1 MRVSLLSSFL
11 CALSFS
17 ALCTA
22 CASRPVALPS
32 LSGVTRV
39 EVADY
44 NHRLM
49 RRIAAPHRVE
59 EITALVDA
67 QRDWHP
73 PSWETPVGS
82 LQLTFYSGSH
92 SIAFADYGP
101 GWLVR
106 GFQEHPY
113 YAALSR
119 ADDDH
124 LLQLLGLRRED
135 IR

>member
-1 MRVSLLSSFL
+1 MRVTQLSGFL
-11 CALSFS
+11 CALSFC

-22 CASRPVALPS
+22 CASRPVTLPS
-32 LSGVTRV
+32 LPGATRV

-44 NHRLM
+44 NQRLM
-49 RRIAAPHRVE
+49 RRITAPHRVQ
-59 EITALVDA
+59 EIVALVDA
-67 QRDWHP
+67 QRDWHLP
-73 PSWETPVGS
+73 FLETPVGS

-92 SIAFADYGP
+92 SVAFADYGP

-106 GFQEHPY
+106 GFREHPY
-113 YAALSR
+113 YAALAR

-124 LLQLLGLRRED
+124 LLRLLGLRRED